1 MAFLSSGMARHPPE
15 KFSATGTSR
24 YFALVVAGE
33 RVVVDAWSRLICA
46 GWLPQDGVRLER
58 GSRVYFSSVDKGSA
72 HSVLAGL
79 LLTLSPGFFL
89 REVFVG

>member
-1 MAFLSSGMARHPPE
+1 MWFCG
-15 KFSATGTSR
+15 TGTSR

-58 GSRVYFSSVDKGSA
+58 GSRVYFPSVDTGSA
-72 HSVLAGL
+72 HSAFAGP
-79 LLTLSPGFFL
+79 LLTLSPGLVL

>member
-1 MAFLSSGMARHPPE
+1 MARYPPE

-58 GSRVYFSSVDKGSA
+58 GSRVYFSSVDMGSA
-72 HSVLAGL
+72 HSAFAGL
-79 LLTLSPGFFL
+79 LLTLSPGLVL